1 VQAILI
7 QVQPSPFTE
16 SKDNMATTYEKIQST
31 TLGTAGTS
39 ITFSTIPATYTDLR
53 AVLVVNGYSA
63 GDRPSIRFNGD
74 TSSIYS
80 TTRLYGDGSSATS
93 GRNSGN
99 GDIRPSDSDFL
110 STSKTFMEVDVFSYA
125 GSTFKTALANVSN
138 DDNGSGK
145 TIRCVGLYR
154 STSAITSLTLFCLS
168 GNNFAIGTTATLY
181 GILKA

>member
-1 VQAILI
+1 
-7 QVQPSPFTE
+7 
-16 SKDNMATTYEKIQST
+16 MATTYEKITTT
-31 TLGTAGTS
+31 TLGSATTS
-39 ITFSTIPATYTDLR
+39 ITFSSIGSGYTDLR
-53 AVLVVNGYSA
+53 AVLVVNGYSV

-74 TSSIYS
+74 TSSVYS

-110 STSKTFMEVDVFSYA
+110 STSKTFLEVDVFSYA
-125 GSTFKTALANVSN
+125 GSTFKTALAGISN

-145 TIRCVGLYR
+145 VLRCVGLWR
-154 STSAITSLTLFCLS
+154 NTAAITSLTLFCLS
-168 GNNFAIGTTATLY
+168 GNNFNAGTTSTLY